1 MIDQIKDIVAQFAT
15 KEVVNNANIDSS
27 LASSVAEETGNS
39 LINGLKSE
47 VSGGNM
53 SALMGMMDNVDVNS
67 LASNPAVKSIITS
80 LSSNLGAKFGFDAST
95 SSNFAS
101 SVIPQ
106 ILSTILSSVKK
117 GDLNIM
123 NILSSFTEGSG
134 AASLL
139 DQNGD
144 GKVGIDDA
152 IAAVTKGGL
161 GDMLG
166 GFFKK

>member
-1 MIDQIKDIVAQFAT
+1 MIDQIKGIVTQFAT
-15 KEVVNNANIDSS
+15 KEVANNANIDSS

-67 LASNPAVKSIITS
+67 LASNPVVKSIITS
-80 LSSNLGAKFGFDAST
+80 LSANLGAKFGFDAST

-106 ILSTILSSVKK
+106 ILSTVLSSVKK

-123 NILSSFTEGSG
+123 TILSSFTAGSG